1 MKEGDKVI
9 HRDSDQDKDK
19 DKRNQASKDS
29 MKRKREG
36 LATGINNGGV
46 NTTSSPESST
56 KSVTS
61 GTWETI
67 PIKQIKEILPDS
79 LVNQIERLS
88 EWSILHNR
96 PATFEDRLR
105 MAYKYH
111 VWHEENFIHGVH
123 KDLA

>member
-1 MKEGDKVI
+1 MPY
-9 HRDSDQDKDK
+9 KDK
-19 DKRNQASKDS
+19 DKRNQA
-29 MKRKREG
+29 
-36 LATGINNGGV
+36 GINNGGV

-61 GTWETI
+61 GTWEII

-105 MAYKYH
+105 LAYKYH
-111 VWHEENFIHGVH
+111 VWHEENFINGIH